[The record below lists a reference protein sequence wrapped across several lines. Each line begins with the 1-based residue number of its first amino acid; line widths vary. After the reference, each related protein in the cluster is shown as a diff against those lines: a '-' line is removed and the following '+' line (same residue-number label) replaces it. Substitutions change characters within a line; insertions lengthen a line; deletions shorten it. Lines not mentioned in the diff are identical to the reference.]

1 MPSRQPRNS
10 PRTRDHARMLA
21 RIVAL
26 AEAYG
31 CTELV
36 ALEADLDAVLRVEYL
51 TFERAVRSAHERARL
66 ARICQV
72 AHDACA
78 PSQQG

>member
-1 MPSRQPRNS
+1 MPP
-10 PRTRDHARMLA
+10 PLRTNDHARMLA

-36 ALEADLDAVLRVEYL
+36 ALEADLDVVLRIEYL
-51 TFERAVRSAHERARL
+51 TFQRQVRSAQERARL

-72 AHDACA
+72 SHGACA
-78 PSQQG
+78 GSEQG